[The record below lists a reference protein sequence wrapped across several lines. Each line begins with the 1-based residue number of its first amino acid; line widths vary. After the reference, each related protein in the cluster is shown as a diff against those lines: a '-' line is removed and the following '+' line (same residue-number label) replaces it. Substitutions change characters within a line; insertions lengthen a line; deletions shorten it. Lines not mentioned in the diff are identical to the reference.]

1 MNQWIAFIK
10 GEGNMPRE
18 IDNTNI
24 RNYIVKWRN
33 SQTENSIDDTRM
45 EIKKG

>member
-1 MNQWIAFIK
+1 
-10 GEGNMPRE
+10 MPRE